1 MLKIS
6 NLLVIKKPV
15 LEAVSFSIAAG
26 DCVCLSGPSASGKS
40 LLLRAI
46 SDLDE
51 YTGELQLDNKDRRQ
65 YNAPQWR
72 KQIAYLTAENHWWYP
87 VTGNHFHK
95 TSDPTLLSRLSQ
107 LGLNKDILNSDVNQ
121 CSTGEKQRLA
131 LLRLLQNQ
139 PKVLLLDEPTAS
151 MDPETVKLVE
161 SFLYDLRQQQRTAIL
176 WVSHDPQQIKRIA
189 DRHLQIH
196 DGKISETPI
205 FETKASETKASQ
217 TNVS

>member
-1 MLKIS
+1 MLKIT

-26 DCVCLSGPSASGKS
+26 GCVCLSGPSASGKS

-46 SDLDE
+46 SNLDE
-51 YTGELQLDNKDRRQ
+51 HEGELQLDNKNCRQ
-65 YNAPQWR
+65 YNAPEWR
-72 KQIAYLTAENHWWYP
+72 KQVAYLTAENHWWYP
-87 VTGNHFHK
+87 VIGNHFNK
-95 TSDPTLLSRLSQ
+95 PSDPTLISRLSQ

-121 CSTGEKQRLA
+121 CSTGERQRLA

-151 MDPETVKLVE
+151 MDPETVKFVE
-161 SFLYDLRQQQRTAIL
+161 SFLYELRQQQHTAIL

-189 DRHLQIH
+189 DRHLQIQN
-196 DGKISETPI
+196 GKISEIPNS
-205 FETKASETKASQ
+205 ETKASEKKASEKKL
-217 TNVS
+217 S